1 MGSGRLI
8 YIMEIV
14 ESCGL
19 SVSGATVTHG
29 NLEGSC
35 GRLSSLP
42 FGIFVGLAGW
52 KARPTRK
59 KSAPKN
65 RMLTNSALA
74 DLTLR

>member
-1 MGSGRLI
+1 MGSGRPI
-8 YIMEIV
+8 YIVQIFNSRE
-14 ESCGL
+14 L
-19 SVSGATVTHG
+19 SVSAASTTRGDVR
-29 NLEGSC
+29 GSW

-42 FGIFVGLAGW
+42 LGIVGLAGW
-52 KARPTRK
+52 KACPTRK